1 MSENTRYRWRTRAE
15 ARRQEY
21 LGRVQDT
28 TSRYVNRFQSLLDD
42 LVRQGLEEFLPAEFS
57 SVRSRLATVRS
68 LLSTDPERARQLNT
82 ELGAE
87 ISSLPAMAR
96 TARREFEE
104 RERRHQQELMQ
115 MRQQARSELARFLQD
130 QLALF
135 TDPIERD
142 FAFDQLKALQA
153 EFGNRDVQPEELAKI
168 RADLQRRVETIR
180 AQATQSAQSWKASKT
195 AEIKEESQ
203 QTLIDLHRQELAQDV
218 DKHPK
223 ALQAVL
229 DTLQTMRQQAV
240 GPQSCSDAEL
250 QQRLSEAMTT
260 ADEAVVDEN
269 CRRATVRAV
278 LAALQ
283 KAGFVTGKPQRQ
295 VAENDEVVIV
305 ARKPAGA
312 EATFR
317 VTVDGGLTYKF
328 DHYEGMKCKAD
339 IDQVL
344 PLLQEVYGIELSD
357 KRVLW
362 QNPDRISK
370 SEKPMDEGDREQHS
384 GY

>member
-1 MSENTRYRWRTRAE
+1 
-15 ARRQEY
+15 
-21 LGRVQDT
+21 
-28 TSRYVNRFQSLLDD
+28 
-42 LVRQGLEEFLPAEFS
+42 
-57 SVRSRLATVRS
+57 
-68 LLSTDPERARQLNT
+68 
-82 ELGAE
+82 
-87 ISSLPAMAR
+87 MAR

-104 RERRHQQELMQ
+104 RERSRQQELMQ
-115 MRQQARSELARFLQD
+115 MRQQARSELARFLHEQVA
-130 QLALF
+130 QL

-142 FAFDQLKALQA
+142 YAFDQLKALQA
-153 EFGNRDVQPEELAKI
+153 EFGNRNVQPDELADT
-168 RADLQRRVETIR
+168 RAELQRRVEAIR
-180 AQATQSAQSWKASKT
+180 AQAAQSAQAWKASK
-195 AEIKEESQ
+195 AAQVREESQ
-203 QTLIDLHRQELAQDV
+203 QVLIDLHREELARDV

-223 ALQAVL
+223 ALQTVL
-229 DTLQTMRQQAV
+229 DALQAMRQQTA
-240 GPQSCSDAEL
+240 GPQPNSDTEL
-250 QQRLSEAMTT
+250 QQRLTEAVKA

-278 LAALQ
+278 LGALQ
-283 KAGFVTGKPQRQ
+283 KAGFVTGTPQRQ
-295 VAENDEVVIV
+295 SGETDEVVII

-370 SEKPMDEGDREQHS
+370 SEKPLDEGGREQRR
-384 GY
+384 GD